1 MLKNW
6 MLKNRET
13 FNHAVLLS
21 SCCVI
26 VWPAGGSRD
35 WTVISLIM
43 KKWRND
49 VFNLI
54 NNYIYSKWFTSV
66 DQCLSIWPAGG
77 AAGLQIA
84 QSNCGFTGWQV
95 NHKESNTK
103 KWTHEDNKRA
113 VLMLPCNWKSFFLK
127 NYDICHT
134 QPQQK
139 YIHSRKVLHNLKE
152 SDTLKIL

>member
-13 FNHAVLLS
+13 FNHTVLLS

-43 KKWRND
+43 IKWSND

-54 NNYIYSKWFTSV
+54 NNYIYSKCFTSV

-95 NHKESNTK
+95 NHKGSQTQK

-113 VLMLPCNWKSFFLK
+113 VLMLPCNWKSFSK
-127 NYDICHT
+127 RIMINVTHRHN
-134 QPQQK
+134 K
-139 YIHSRKVLHNLKE
+139 YMVTVGNCFTI
-152 SDTLKIL
+152 